1 MPTLSSILR
10 IGFYWLL
17 WMLVMRKL
25 SPGLHGPDWPSTAGW
40 IVLLTAIAAWFTW
53 VRLHDDRLEQRMG
66 QEAAQELL
74 GGSPDVGF
82 LRGGLIVAGA
92 LAAFILGLT
101 WREGRSALWL
111 VSGGLLVLA
120 VWGLFSGA
128 GGRSQ
133 ARHRQAASAFD
144 ADADL

>member
-1 MPTLSSILR
+1 MPTLSSVLR

-25 SPGLHGPDWPSTAGW
+25 SSGLHGPGWPSTAGW

-92 LAAFILGLT
+92 LAAFILGQA

-111 VSGGLLVLA
+111 VSGGLLMLA
-120 VWGLFSGA
+120 V
-128 GGRSQ
+128 
-133 ARHRQAASAFD
+133 
-144 ADADL
+144 